1 MICMTGDNFKNQ
13 LTMEKII
20 NIPGELLNTPEEIP
34 VPEKQPEV
42 KPPAVPES
50 PVIPAKE
57 PDIITEP
64 QPFQPD
70 IPTEVPPANW

>member
-1 MICMTGDNFKNQ
+1 MICMNGDHFKNQ
-13 LTMEKII
+13 PTMEKII

-34 VPEKQPEV
+34 VPEQQPEV